1 MRRLSALLAAAV
13 LGCSSAPKEPPAP
26 ASASGPKPGL
36 YAVLTTARGDVEV
49 RLFKDDAPLTVA
61 AFLEQAKAGAY
72 DGAAFSRAVPGFLVQ
87 AAARSGGAPL
97 PLEAA
102 QGRGFE
108 KAGRMAAPRA
118 EGGSAPGEFFITL
131 RPAPWLDGRHA
142 VMGEVTKGLEL
153 LDAAAREPR
162 RERGDDGSLLDAP
175 LSPLRLSGVRFE
187 DRP

>member
-1 MRRLSALLAAAV
+1 MRSLPACLAAAV
-13 LGCSSAPKEPPAP
+13 LGCASAAKEPPAP
-26 ASASGPKPGL
+26 EAAAAPKPGL
-36 YAVLTTARGDVEV
+36 YAVLATARGEVEV

-61 AFLEQAKAGAY
+61 AFLAQAKSGAY

-87 AAARSGGAPL
+87 AAACSGGAPL

-108 KAGRMAAPRA
+108 KAGRMAAPRTGA
-118 EGGSAPGEFFITL
+118 GSASGEFFITL

-153 LDAAAREPR
+153 LAAAAREPR
-162 RERGDDGSLLDAP
+162 RELGDDGALVDAP
-175 LSPLRLSGVRFE
+175 LAPLRLSGVRFE
-187 DRP
+187 ERP